1 MNFSKQGLAWGVRS
15 IGVSLAM
22 LALAGCVTTGTRGSA
37 VPTAL
42 AEQAGIPGSK
52 VDADIRYWGD
62 EAAEMKSAALRSTG
76 DGSVDYLTLSGGGIN
91 GAYGAGYLV
100 GWTAK
105 GDRPE
110 FEVVTGISVG
120 AMIAPMA
127 FLGPRYDSR
136 LQAIFADLATQRSP
150 ALDFVSAL
158 LGAPSIA
165 SNRPLINA
173 IARLVDAQALAE
185 IAVEHGKGRRLL
197 IGTTNLDAE
206 RPMVWDIG
214 AIAASAIPNK
224 LRLVQQIILASASV
238 PGIYPPVL
246 INVAAG
252 GKGYDELHVDGGVT
266 QNLVLLPGGFDAL
279 PGAGSRNR
287 HLYVIYNGT
296 VEPTR
301 EPVQMTSASILGRSI
316 PTLLKYRGRSD
327 IALLSAMVERSG
339 IDYNLTAM
347 PPDFPATTNLFGS
360 PEWLVTLYNYGVESG
375 KAGAWQREN

>member
-1 MNFSKQGLAWGVRS
+1 MTVFNQGLALGVRS
-15 IGVSLAM
+15 IGMALAM
-22 LALAGCVTTGTRGSA
+22 LALAGCVSISSRLPA
-37 VPTAL
+37 VPAAL
-42 AEQAGIPGSK
+42 TEQAGIPGSAI
-52 VDADIRYWGD
+52 DADIRYWGD
-62 EAAEMKSAALRSTG
+62 ETAEMKAADLRDAG
-76 DGSVDYLTLSGGGIN
+76 DGSIDYLTLSGGGIN

-100 GWTAK
+100 GWTAR
-105 GDRPE
+105 GDRPQ

-136 LQAIFADLATQRSP
+136 LQAIFADLALQRSP
-150 ALDFVSAL
+150 ALDFVSAV

-173 IARLVDAQALAE
+173 IARLVDAQALDE
-185 IAVEHGKGRRLL
+185 IAVEHNKGRRLL
-197 IGTTNLDAE
+197 IGTTNLDVE
-206 RPMVWDIG
+206 RPVVWDIG

-224 LRLVQQIILASASV
+224 LRLVRQIILASAAV

-252 GKGYDELHVDGGVT
+252 GRGYDELHVDGGVT
-266 QNLVLLPGGFDAL
+266 QNLVLLPGGFDGL
-279 PGAGSRNR
+279 PGAASRNR

-296 VEPTR
+296 IAPTR

-327 IALLSAMVERSG
+327 IAVLSAMVAKSG
-339 IDYNLTAM
+339 IDYSLTAI
-347 PPDFPATTNLFGS
+347 PPEFPNAENPFGS
-360 PEWLVTLYNYGVESG
+360 PQWLVALYNYGFESG
-375 KAGAWQREN
+375 KAGVWQKED

>member
-1 MNFSKQGLAWGVRS
+1 
-15 IGVSLAM
+15 
-22 LALAGCVTTGTRGSA
+22 
-37 VPTAL
+37 
-42 AEQAGIPGSK
+42 
-52 VDADIRYWGD
+52 
-62 EAAEMKSAALRSTG
+62 
-76 DGSVDYLTLSGGGIN
+76 
-91 GAYGAGYLV
+91 
-100 GWTAK
+100 
-105 GDRPE
+105 
-110 FEVVTGISVG
+110 
-120 AMIAPMA
+120 MIAPMA

-136 LQAIFADLATQRSP
+136 LQTIFADLATQRSP
-150 ALDFVSAL
+150 ALDFVSAF

-173 IARLVDAQALAE
+173 IARLVDPQALAE

-206 RPMVWDIG
+206 RPVVWDIG
-214 AIAASAIPNK
+214 AIAASSIPNK
-224 LRLVQQIILASASV
+224 LRLVHEIILASASV

-287 HLYVIYNGT
+287 HIYVIYNGT
-296 VEPTR
+296 IEPTR
-301 EPVQMTSASILGRSI
+301 EPVQMTSASVLGRSI

-327 IALLSAMVERSG
+327 IAVLSAMVERSG
-339 IDYNLTAM
+339 IDYSLTAM

-360 PEWLVTLYNYGVESG
+360 PEWLVALYNYGFESG
-375 KAGAWQREN
+375 KAGVWKRED